1 MAFGQPKHGF
11 GSGLFGKE
19 SGLNADVYLNLTP
32 LMDVM
37 SNILFFLLATFGASV
52 IAILP
57 TTVPVRSDDSSVDS
71 ALDRVTVTLRADAQ
85 ALTISCESGTLTDEQ
100 LATYRARLG
109 KRSGQYDHEALT
121 AALKRVK
128 ERFPGSKT
136 LVLVPDDDLLYD
148 VLVKLM
154 DASRETRLPQGGR
167 MELFPEVVMSGI
179 APAQPGAAPTAT
191 TVPGDAAGAPGLPA
205 GVPMPAPTAPPA
217 GVPTPAPG
225 ADSQPVAPGAP

>member
-1 MAFGQPKHGF
+1 MAFGQPKQGM

-19 SGLNADVYLNLTP
+19 SALNAEVYLNLTP

-71 ALDRVTVTLRADAQ
+71 ALDRVTVTLRADAE

-100 LATYRARLG
+100 LATYRARLA
-109 KRSGQYDHEALT
+109 KRGGQYDHEALT
-121 AALKRVK
+121 AALKRIK

-136 LVLVPDDDLLYD
+136 LVLVPDDDLLYE

-154 DASRETRLPQGGR
+154 DASRETRLPEGGR

-179 APAQPGAAPTAT
+179 APALPGAPPAPTAT
-191 TVPGDAAGAPGLPA
+191 TAPEAAA
-205 GVPMPAPTAPPA
+205 
-217 GVPTPAPG
+217 
-225 ADSQPVAPGAP
+225 PVAPGPAPAPVAPAPGPAPAPVAPAPVPPGAP

>member
-1 MAFGQPKHGF
+1 MAFGQPKQGM

-19 SGLNADVYLNLTP
+19 SGLNAEVYLNLTP

-71 ALDRVTVTLRADAQ
+71 ALDRVTVTLRADAE
-85 ALTISCESGTLTDEQ
+85 ALTLSCESGTLTEEQ
-100 LATYRARLG
+100 LASYRARLA
-109 KRSGQYDHEALT
+109 KRGGQYDHEALT
-121 AALKRVK
+121 AALKRIK

-136 LVLVPDDDLLYD
+136 LVLVPDDDLLYE

-179 APAQPGAAPTAT
+179 APAQPGAAP
-191 TVPGDAAGAPGLPA
+191 
-205 GVPMPAPTAPPA
+205 APTASTAPEGAAPAAPPA
-217 GVPTPAPG
+217 PPDGSAVPAP
-225 ADSQPVAPGAP
+225 APAAPAAQPPVAPGVP